1 MKPDFWRRLARA
13 AGVLLAAVLL
23 LAWLTAPG
31 PANPPPHG
39 SGLPA
44 GRPITGL

>member
-13 AGVLLAAVLL
+13 GGLLLAAVLL

-31 PANPPPHG
+31 PQAEPPPG
-39 SGLPA
+39 EVPA
-44 GRPITGL
+44 KGRPVTGL